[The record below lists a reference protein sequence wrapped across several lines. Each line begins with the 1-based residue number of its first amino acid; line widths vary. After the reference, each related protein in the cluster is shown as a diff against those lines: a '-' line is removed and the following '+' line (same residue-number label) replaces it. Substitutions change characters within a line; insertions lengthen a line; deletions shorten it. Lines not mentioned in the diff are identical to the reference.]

1 MKNWL
6 LCTVAMASLV
16 GGCASSERLV
26 GRPGLQIVSSQTL
39 PPPTRQDVILQQ
51 RSYVI
56 GPLDRVAINVYG
68 LADLS
73 QTVQVDASG
82 QIALP
87 LIGTVEATGK
97 STVELAAA
105 IATQLRRYVKDPQ
118 VTVNADTVN
127 QMITID
133 GAVQAPG
140 LYPVTGRMTMIKAL
154 ASAKGVTQF
163 ANTNYVIVYRRVNN
177 QDMAAVYDVRAIR
190 EGIYADPE
198 LFPNDV
204 VIVGESSGRRLFSDI
219 LSSGALLTAPL
230 VAILN

>member
-1 MKNWL
+1 
-6 LCTVAMASLV
+6 MAALV
-16 GGCASSERLV
+16 GGCSSDKLV
-26 GRPGLQIVSSQTL
+26 GRPDLQVVSSQTL

-68 LADLS
+68 MSDLT

-87 LIGTVEATGK
+87 LVGTLEASGK
-97 STVELAAA
+97 STSELAALLA
-105 IATQLRRYVKDPQ
+105 SRLRRYVKDPQ

-133 GAVQAPG
+133 GAVEAPG
-140 LYPVTGRMTMIKAL
+140 LYPVTGRMTLVKAI

-163 ANTNYVIVYRRVNN
+163 ANTNYVIVYRRVNDK
-177 QDMAAVYDVRAIR
+177 DMAAVFDLRAVRQ
-190 EGIYADPE
+190 GIYADPE

-204 VIVGESSGRRLFSDI
+204 VMVGESGGRRVFSDL

>member
-1 MKNWL
+1 
-6 LCTVAMASLV
+6 MAALV
-16 GGCASSERLV
+16 SGCSSDKLV
-26 GRPGLQIVSSQTL
+26 GRSGLQVVSSETL

-68 LADLS
+68 LSDLT

-82 QIALP
+82 QISLP
-87 LIGTVEATGK
+87 LVGTLEASGK
-97 STVELAAA
+97 STAELAAVL
-105 IATQLRRYVKDPQ
+105 TDRLRRYVKDPQ

-133 GAVQAPG
+133 GAVEAPG
-140 LYPVTGRMTMIKAL
+140 LYPVTGRMTLVKAI

-163 ANTNYVIVYRRVNN
+163 ANTNYVIVYRRVDNK
-177 QDMAAVYDVRAIR
+177 DMAAVFDLRAVRQ
-190 EGIYADPE
+190 GIYPDPE
-198 LFPNDV
+198 LFSNDV
-204 VIVGESSGRRLFSDI
+204 VMVGESGGRRLFSDL

>member
-1 MKNWL
+1 
-6 LCTVAMASLV
+6 MAALV
-16 GGCASSERLV
+16 GGCASDRLV
-26 GRPGLQIVSSQTL
+26 GRPDLQIVSSETL
-39 PPPTRQDVILQQ
+39 PAPTRQDVILQQ

-68 LADLS
+68 VSELT

-82 QIALP
+82 QISLP
-87 LIGTVEATGK
+87 LVGTLEASGK
-97 STVELAAA
+97 STAELAVLL
-105 IATQLRRYVKDPQ
+105 TDRLRRYVRDPQ
-118 VTVNADTVN
+118 ITVNADTVN

-133 GAVQAPG
+133 GAVEAPG
-140 LYPVTGRMTMIKAL
+140 LYPVTGRMTLVKAI

-177 QDMAAVYDVRAIR
+177 KDMAAVFDLRAVRQ
-190 EGIYADPE
+190 GIYADPE
-198 LFPNDV
+198 LFSNDV
-204 VIVGESSGRRLFSDI
+204 VMVGESGGRRVFSDL